1 MRERFEKI
9 IERMKGMRDR
19 VGIRNIAFLLIV
31 AFIIILTAFVL
42 VRLTRN
48 VGYEILY
55 TGLPENEQVEILGVI
70 QGLKVETKS
79 TDDGKIYVPE
89 GKADSIR
96 AQLAVQGYP
105 KNGMS
110 YDIFTENVSL
120 TSTEFEKETFKLYQ
134 LQDRL
139 EQTIK
144 HFDGVRNATVTIT
157 QKESSDYVIKP
168 SEKDDSK
175 EGIAKASVMVTMENG
190 GSPSSEQVKGMQ
202 KLVASSV
209 PDMSADSVT
218 VIDGNGNEVSN
229 TGDGSGNT
237 EDASSLSTLKIQLEQ
252 QAENSLKVKI
262 LNLLEPIYG
271 KDKVK
276 VAVNCTV
283 DIDKTLKEAVT
294 YYPSE
299 DGDNSGVKS
308 SEGLNWESI
317 GTGTAATGVVGTET
331 NSEIPTYPY
340 SANNEEGQYYSD
352 KRTYEYLVSK
362 LTEQVQKDAG
372 SISDTSVSVV
382 IDSGALTPNEVS
394 EIQDLVAV
402 TSNIPRD
409 QADAKVVIM
418 DTKFASAKGEDGVDN
433 MMARLLSFSPM
444 LYILAAAAVILLI
457 SVIVGVIALRA
468 RKKKLE
474 AQMALLE
481 PDEDEDE
488 GMSEIDDINLSEIK
502 ETKEQALKDQIR
514 DFASQNPEIA
524 ANLIKNWLRNEEE

>member
-9 IERMKGMRDR
+9 IERAKGMRDK

-31 AFIIILTAFVL
+31 TLIIALTVFIIIK
-42 VRLTRN
+42 LTRTA
-48 VGYEILY
+48 GYEILY

-70 QGLKVETKS
+70 QGLNVETKS

-89 GKADSIR
+89 GKADTVR

-105 KNGMS
+105 KDGMS
-110 YDIFTENVSL
+110 YDVFTKNVSL

-139 EQTIK
+139 EETIK

-168 SEKDDSK
+168 KDGDNSK
-175 EGIAKASVMVTMENG
+175 EGVAKAAVMVTMENG
-190 GSPSSEQVKGMQ
+190 GSPSSDQVKGMQ

-209 PDMSADSVT
+209 PDMSSDSVT

-229 TGDGSGNT
+229 TGDGSGSNG
-237 EDASSLSTLKIQLEQ
+237 DASNLSALKVQLEQ
-252 QAENSLKVKI
+252 QAENSLKIKI

-271 KDKVK
+271 EDKVK

-294 YYPSE
+294 YYPS
-299 DGDNSGVKS
+299 DKGDNSGVKS

-317 GTGTAATGVVGTET
+317 GTDGAPAGVVGTET

-340 SANNEEGQYYSD
+340 AGENKEGQYYSD
-352 KRTYEYLVSK
+352 KRSYEYLVSK

-372 SISDTSVSVV
+372 DISDTSVSVV
-382 IDSGALTPNEVS
+382 VDSGSLTPSEVA

-402 TSNIPRD
+402 TANIAKD
-409 QADAKVVIM
+409 QVDAKVAIM
-418 DTKFASAKGEDGVDN
+418 DAKFASAKAENGVDN
-433 MMARLLSFSPM
+433 LMAKFMSYGPM
-444 LYILAAAAVILLI
+444 VYILIAAAVILLL
-457 SVIVGVIALRA
+457 SVIIGVIALRA

-481 PDEDEDE
+481 PDEDEEDAI
-488 GMSEIDDINLSEIK
+488 SEIDDINLSEIK

-514 DFASQNPEIA
+514 DFTSQNPEIA